1 MSIDT
6 INRLYKS
13 STVPSLTAQNRHR
26 LARLAQT
33 QLKALTI
40 TEAGAAGSFLWLLS
54 FAEKESDD
62 IASAIPKKRN
72 PIFSMQH
79 RDCFVPRNDK
89 LKM

>member
-6 INRLYKS
+6 INRSYKS

-40 TEAGAAGSFLWLLS
+40 TEAGAAGSFLCYFLLRKKKVN
-54 FAEKESDD
+54 AVHYKY
-62 IASAIPKKRN
+62 ASN
-72 PIFSMQH
+72 F
-79 RDCFVPRNDK
+79 FVS
-89 LKM
+89 